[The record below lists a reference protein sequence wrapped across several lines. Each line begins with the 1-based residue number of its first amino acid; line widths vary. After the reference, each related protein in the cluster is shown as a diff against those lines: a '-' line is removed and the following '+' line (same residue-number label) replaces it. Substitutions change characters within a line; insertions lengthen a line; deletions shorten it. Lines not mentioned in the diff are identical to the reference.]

1 MPVTDPVTDGAT
13 TCEGC
18 GEPETATAA
27 IVTAEAEEAEEEMEV
42 GACPLLLAVPPPFK
56 APELGELL
64 FGVKPLMGVDE
75 ATTEA
80 AGTGFN
86 TEVTMEVEAV
96 AADGLGGMLL
106 FTTLL
111 LTLLRA
117 LVVLAVVVAFD
128 VTVTVVVT
136 VAVIVVVGSSCE
148 AEDALL
154 LEVD

>member
-1 MPVTDPVTDGAT
+1 MPVTDPVTDAT

-27 IVTAEAEEAEEEMEV
+27 IVTAEAEEAEEEIE

>member
-1 MPVTDPVTDGAT
+1 MPVTDPVTDAT

-27 IVTAEAEEAEEEMEV
+27 IVTAEAEEAEEEIE

-136 VAVIVVVGSSCE
+136 VAVIVVVGNCCE